1 MYNMYLYMYARVYI
15 LTWNELY
22 IYTRRDYDILTIY
35 NILKLKKKK
44 SQKEATRAV
53 LLWFF
58 VILER
63 N

>member
-1 MYNMYLYMYARVYI
+1 MLVYLHIYI
-15 LTWNELY
+15 LTLNEL
-22 IYTRRDYDILTIY
+22 YTRRDYDILTIY
-35 NILKLKKKK
+35 NFLKLKKKK

>member
-1 MYNMYLYMYARVYI
+1 MYARVSTYI
-15 LTWNELY
+15 HFDFISILY
-22 IYTRRDYDILTIY
+22 IYTRSDYDILTIY
-35 NILKLKKKK
+35 NFLKLKKKK